1 MISVTTHTLLPKS
14 KWQEGMES
22 KQRIIPAALELCV
35 SVCVCVTTS
44 RKLLAAFKWKLI
56 RNEKDKLPIQ
66 PSHSRSLYSISK
78 HTPEPEVY
86 LLLFLTQ

>member
-22 KQRIIPAALELCV
+22 KQRIIPAVRSCV
-35 SVCVCVTTS
+35 FLCVCVTTS

-66 PSHSRSLYSISK
+66 SSHSGSLYSLSK